1 MSKSREFTVGETFAG
16 AGGTHIGFKQA
27 GFKTLF
33 VNDINKDCIETLLY
47 NNPELKSSVSY
58 NCSIL
63 DLKGKKIKSDL
74 KNEPL
79 DVLFGG
85 IVCKGFSLAGEK
97 SPNDERNFFYR
108 KQIELVKDLKPK
120 ISIIENVPGMK
131 NAKVLAGE
139 TPDDLKEEINWLW
152 KELNNLKGIK
162 AANRKINANNF
173 ELDKRSNS
181 LRIRKEQIIKI
192 LTDSGLLITVLDDIK
207 KRYNSIGYK
216 VYHKILNSAWYGAG
230 TKRNRII
237 IVAIRKDLKGEYHF
251 PHPTHYTKGVGNLP
265 KEWNELINGL
275 PKCKTVGEC
284 LNEIDYSNKDDVDN
298 LPMNHNS
305 KTVQRF
311 KYIPEGDSIANHIE
325 TLPEDLKISKFYSR
339 GNTMRLDRKTPSP
352 TLVPGHS
359 NFPVHPTEHRSI
371 TVREAA
377 TISSFPLDYKFF
389 GNHSKRCEHVG
400 NAVPPKLGYAIAKS
414 CISFLEGNESK
425 AH

>member
-1 MSKSREFTVGETFAG
+1 MIKPGQFTVGETFVG
-16 AGGTHIGFKQA
+16 AGGTHVGFKEA

-33 VNDINKDCIETLLY
+33 VNDINKDCIKTLLF
-47 NNPELKSSVSY
+47 NNPELKSSSIY
-58 NCSIL
+58 QCSIL
-63 DLKGKKIKSDL
+63 DLNGKKIKYDI
-74 KNEPL
+74 KNKSL

-108 KQIELVKDLKPK
+108 KQIQLVKDLKPK

-152 KELNNLKGIK
+152 KELNNLKGVK
-162 AANRKINANNF
+162 AANRKINADNYK
-173 ELDKRSNS
+173 LDKRSNS
-181 LRIRKEQIIKI
+181 LRKRKEQILKT
-192 LTDSGLLITVLDDIK
+192 LTDSGLLISVLDDIK

-216 VYHKILNSAWYGAG
+216 VYHKVLNSAWYGAG

-237 IVAIRKDLKGEYHF
+237 IVAIRKDLKAEYHF

-265 KEWNELINGL
+265 KEWNESINGL
-275 PKCKTVGEC
+275 PNCKTVGEC
-284 LNEIDYSNKDDVDN
+284 LNEIDYSNKVDVDN

-305 KTVQRF
+305 KTVSRF

-325 TLPEDLKISKFYSR
+325 KLPEDLKISKFYSR
-339 GNTMRLDRKTPSP
+339 GNTMRLDRKNPSP

-400 NAVPPKLGYAIAKS
+400 NAVPPKLGFAIAKS
-414 CISFLEGNESK
+414 CINFLNK
-425 AH
+425 TL

>member
-1 MSKSREFTVGETFAG
+1 MSKSIKYSVGETFVG
-16 AGGTHIGFKQA
+16 AGGTHVGFKEA

-33 VNDINKDCIETLLY
+33 VNDINKDCIKTLLH
-47 NNPELKSSVSY
+47 NNPELQSSVTYQS
-58 NCSIL
+58 SIL
-63 DLKGKKIKSDL
+63 DLEGKKIKLDI
-74 KNEPL
+74 KDKPL

-108 KQIELVKDLKPK
+108 KQIELARDLKPK

-131 NAKVLAGE
+131 NAKVLSGE
-139 TPDDLKEEINWLW
+139 TPDELKEEINWLW

-162 AANRKINANNF
+162 AANRKINVNND

-181 LRIRKEQIIKI
+181 LRIRKEEIIKI
-192 LTDSGLLITVLDDIK
+192 LNESGLLITVLDDIK

-216 VYHKILNSAWYGAG
+216 VYHQVLNSAWYGAG

-251 PHPTHYTKGVGNLP
+251 PYPTHYTKGVGNIP
-265 KEWNELINGL
+265 KDWVKSIDGL
-275 PKCKTVGEC
+275 PKCRTVGDC
-284 LNEIDYSNKDDVDN
+284 LSEIDYSNKDDIDN

-305 KTVQRF
+305 KTVSRF

-377 TISSFPLDYKFF
+377 AISSFPLDYKFF
-389 GNHSKRCEHVG
+389 GNHTKRCEHVG

-414 CISFLEGNESK
+414 CISFLDSQK
-425 AH
+425 